1 MQNYA
6 KSVAT
11 EILRQLGGN
20 RFIVMTGAKSF
31 SYFDENGECGVTFR
45 LPSNFAMKGINLVKI
60 KLDFTDTY
68 QVKFSRVRGAEVKD
82 TPSVRIVV
90 TPIEN
95 TNDKMGT
102 DRETNFTRT

>member
-31 SYFDENGECGVTFR
+31 SYFDENG
-45 LPSNFAMKGINLVKI
+45 
-60 KLDFTDTY
+60 
-68 QVKFSRVRGAEVKD
+68 VKD
-82 TPSVRIVV
+82 ISRFDNIYCDQLARLFTQ
-90 TPIEN
+90 
-95 TNDKMGT
+95 
-102 DRETNFTRT
+102 ETGLHTVL

>member
-31 SYFDENGECGVTFR
+31 SYFDENGDLYLIC
-45 LPSNFAMKGINLVKI
+45 LMKLLKNLI
-60 KLDFTDTY
+60 LLYLIHRILKLI
-68 QVKFSRVRGAEVKD
+68 G
-82 TPSVRIVV
+82 
-90 TPIEN
+90 
-95 TNDKMGT
+95 
-102 DRETNFTRT
+102 

>member
-31 SYFDENGECGVTFR
+31 SYFDENGECGLTFR
-45 LPSNFAMKGINLVKI
+45 LITAPWYTA
-60 KLDFTDTY
+60 
-68 QVKFSRVRGAEVKD
+68 Q
-82 TPSVRIVV
+82 
-90 TPIEN
+90 
-95 TNDKMGT
+95 
-102 DRETNFTRT
+102 

>member
-31 SYFDENGECGVTFR
+31 SYFDENGECGLTFR
-45 LPSNFAMKGINLVKI
+45 LSLIHISEPTRLQRHYLVCRLLLEKKKKKEISKKKI
-60 KLDFTDTY
+60 
-68 QVKFSRVRGAEVKD
+68 
-82 TPSVRIVV
+82 
-90 TPIEN
+90 
-95 TNDKMGT
+95 
-102 DRETNFTRT
+102 

>member
-31 SYFDENGECGVTFR
+31 SYFDENGECGLTFR

-68 QVKFSRVRGAEVKD
+68 R
-82 TPSVRIVV
+82 
-90 TPIEN
+90 
-95 TNDKMGT
+95 
-102 DRETNFTRT
+102 